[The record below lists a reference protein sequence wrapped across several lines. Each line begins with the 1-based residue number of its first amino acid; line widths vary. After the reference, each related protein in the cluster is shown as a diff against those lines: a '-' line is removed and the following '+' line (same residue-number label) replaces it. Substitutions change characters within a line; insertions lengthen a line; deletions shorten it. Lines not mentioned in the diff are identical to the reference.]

1 MNVTVLNKKEVTMTE
16 KLTPI
21 EILKNKKN
29 FSEFIEDYNP
39 VKVISTLAEYPQ
51 SDGKVIARITDLTQ
65 NFDSFV
71 NLMSDPVITN
81 LKQMPFITWF
91 IVNEKENILN
101 TLANLN
107 KFASKEFGIF
117 VFKVFL
123 NDEQIDVKC
132 ILKPELKSV
141 GGIAKQYQPAY
152 WTEFNKVNISKK
164 LGWKISQKTQHWQY
178 LPIGKRSVS
187 VMLSVNTQ
195 DKLIGADLIINYDE
209 SIYNNL
215 YSHKDEIEKELGTL
229 DWVQKNKSCRIRKSI
244 SCDITDLNTYQETI
258 EKHIEL
264 TLEFKE
270 VLSRYLK

>member
-1 MNVTVLNKKEVTMTE
+1 MTE

-51 SDGKVIARITDLTQ
+51 SDGKVIARIADLTQ

-81 LKQMPFITWF
+81 LKQMPFISWF
-91 IVNEKENILN
+91 IVNEKENILK

-107 KFASKEFGIF
+107 KFSSKEFGIF

-123 NDEQIDVKC
+123 NNEQIDVKC
-132 ILKPELKSV
+132 ILKPEIKSA
-141 GGIAKQYQPAY
+141 GGAAKQCQLAY
-152 WTEFNKVNISKK
+152 WQEFNKINIEKN
-164 LGWKISQKTQHWQY
+164 LGWKISPKTQHWQY
-178 LPIGKRSVS
+178 LPIGKRGVS

-215 YSHKDEIEKELGTL
+215 YSYKDEIEKELGTL
-229 DWVQKNKSCRIRKSI
+229 DWVNKQKNKSCRIRKSI
-244 SCDITDLNTYQETI
+244 SCDITDLSTYQETI
-258 EKHIEL
+258 EKHIKL
-264 TLEFKE
+264 TLEFKA